1 MTTDDATRLLE
12 IVEQMRAAQRAYFKD
27 RTHGAL
33 EDSKRLEKQCD
44 KLITE
49 IRQAEAGQA
58 QPNLFG
64 E

>member
-1 MTTDDATRLLE
+1 MNSNDANRLLE
-12 IVEQMRAAQRAYFKD
+12 IVEQMRLAQRSYFKD

-44 KLITE
+44 KLIAE

-58 QPNLFG
+58 QPGLFG
-64 E
+64 G